1 MAYINEG
8 DMLMVEGRTA
18 IATKADY
25 TKLVYD
31 AHDWE
36 MMGKWKEY
44 EGGTA
49 TGYVDV
55 LFTDTGTRGSYPLK
69 LVTRVSQ
76 R

>member
-1 MAYINEG
+1 
-8 DMLMVEGRTA
+8 
-18 IATKADY
+18 
-25 TKLVYD
+25 
-31 AHDWE
+31 

-55 LFTDTGTRGSYPLK
+55 LFTDTGTKGSYPLK